1 VESAHYSLNGLRER
15 FLDLAQTRW
24 RPIWETCFVSKLT
37 KPRAGAGI
45 ESAWPLQIPSYL
57 EETYW
62 WAYVHPRAVALF
74 ERQWLVNLILWGNF
88 ARVRDAALDEFGASI
103 CGRTLQI
110 ACVYGDFSGRLARRI
125 PEDGSLDIVDVLSIQ
140 LENVR
145 RKLPV
150 LARVR
155 TFQRDSTELRF
166 ADASYD
172 QAVLF
177 FLLHE
182 QPEPIRKQTLREA
195 LRVLKPGG
203 KLVIVDYHRPSPLN
217 PLRYLFRPVLKR
229 LEPFALDLW
238 RHGIETWLPEGFAP
252 AEIAKETLFGGLYQK
267 IVIRV

>member
-1 VESAHYSLNGLRER
+1 
-15 FLDLAQTRW
+15 
-24 RPIWETCFVSKLT
+24 VSKLT
-37 KPRAGAGI
+37 EPRAGAEI
-45 ESAWPLQIPSYL
+45 ESVWPLQIPSYL

-88 ARVRDAALDEFGASI
+88 ARLRDAALDEFGASI

-155 TFQRDSTELRF
+155 TFQRDSTELKF

-203 KLVIVDYHRPSPLN
+203 KLVIVDYHRPSSWHPMRSLMR
-217 PLRYLFRPVLKR
+217 LVFRK
-229 LEPFALDLW
+229 LEPYAIDLW
-238 RHGIETWLPEGFAP
+238 RHEVAEFLP
-252 AEIAKETLFGGLYQK
+252 AEVQPASLSKRTYFGGLYQK
-267 IVIRV
+267 LVLVR